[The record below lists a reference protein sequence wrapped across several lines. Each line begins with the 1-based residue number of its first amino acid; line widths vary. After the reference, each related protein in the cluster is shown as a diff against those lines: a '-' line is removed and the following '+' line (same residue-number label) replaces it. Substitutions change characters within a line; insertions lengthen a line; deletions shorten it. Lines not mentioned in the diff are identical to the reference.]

1 MFYGGL
7 PVKIDVLSKEE
18 TYRLKHISLTLQVE
32 EKGKP
37 YKIRVIVIEDY
48 DIKNNKYTYEF
59 EGYNWL
65 SDIKGINANE
75 LEIKVENYLVDNI
88 EDILS

>member
-1 MFYGGL
+1 MEGL
-7 PVKIDVLSKEE
+7 PMKLDILSKEE
-18 TYRLKHISLTLQVE
+18 TYRLKHISLTMQLE
-32 EKGKP
+32 EAGKL
-37 YKIRVIVIEDY
+37 YKMRVIVIEDY

-88 EDILS
+88 EDILA

>member
-1 MFYGGL
+1 M
-7 PVKIDVLSKEE
+7 KINILCKEE

-32 EKGKP
+32 ADGKL

-48 DIKNNKYTYEF
+48 DIKHNSYTYEF

-75 LEIKVENYLVDNI
+75 LEIKVENYLIDNI
-88 EDILS
+88 EDIVCGTCDEI

>member
-1 MFYGGL
+1 MK
-7 PVKIDVLSKEE
+7 VDILSKEE
-18 TYRLKHISLTLQVE
+18 TYIVKHISVTMQVE
-32 EKGKP
+32 EAGKL

-48 DIKNNKYTYEF
+48 DIKHNKYTYEF

-65 SDIKGINANE
+65 ADTKGINANE

>member
-1 MFYGGL
+1 MEGL
-7 PVKIDVLSKEE
+7 PMKVDILSKEE
-18 TYRLKHISLTLQVE
+18 TYIVKHISVTIQVE
-32 EKGKP
+32 EAGKL
-37 YKIRVIVIEDY
+37 YKIRVIVLEEYNIQRNE
-48 DIKNNKYTYEF
+48 YTYEF

-65 SDIKGINANE
+65 SDTKGINANE